1 MNAKLSTATEATEIQ
16 FSESGTSERLA
27 CRELAQTP
35 TRPLKKQSR
44 KWKKPDYYAVGTT
57 PALILFL
64 VNLAHASMLCGS
76 W

>member
-44 KWKKPDYYAVGTT
+44 K
-57 PALILFL
+57 
-64 VNLAHASMLCGS
+64 
-76 W
+76 